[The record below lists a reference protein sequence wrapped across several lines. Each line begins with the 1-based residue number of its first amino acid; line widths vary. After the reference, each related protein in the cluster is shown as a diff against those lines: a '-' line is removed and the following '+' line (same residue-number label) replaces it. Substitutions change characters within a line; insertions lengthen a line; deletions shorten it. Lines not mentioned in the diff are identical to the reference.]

1 MDAILTHFLF
11 KKINDMQANSNVLF
25 AKGVDNMLNP
35 QMGFGEFRLTL
46 PVIFAALGNEAN
58 EN

>member
-1 MDAILTHFLF
+1 
-11 KKINDMQANSNVLF
+11 
-25 AKGVDNMLNP
+25 MLNP